1 MIAITG
7 AAGFVGRNLTP
18 ELARDD
24 AVRSLVRTG
33 STDRA
38 PTRDVVEIPDLL
50 DRAQLAE
57 AFRGAQHVV
66 HLAGRAH
73 RLHDDAADPEAEFR
87 RINVGGTEAVVE
99 AAARAG
105 VRRVLLASSLKAV
118 GEGNETPWDETTAP
132 RPADAYGRS
141 KLEAERV
148 ALDAGRRL
156 GVEIVVMRFPLV
168 YGPGVPANVRRLL
181 GLVDRGVP
189 LPFGLVRNRRS
200 MLFTGNLAETVRLL
214 LQAPVDGRVFF
225 LSDGHDLSTPDLIR
239 TIASALGKPARLIAV
254 PQPALVAMGWM
265 GDVVSKLVP
274 FPVTSAEI
282 QRLTGSLAVN
292 IDALRSATGYVPKFT
307 VAEGWKETAAW
318 YRARAG

>member
-1 MIAITG
+1 
-7 AAGFVGRNLTP
+7 
-18 ELARDD
+18 
-24 AVRSLVRTG
+24 
-33 STDRA
+33 
-38 PTRDVVEIPDLL
+38 VVEIADLL
-50 DRAQLAE
+50 DRAALSE
-57 AFRGAQHVV
+57 AFRGAEHVV

-87 RINVGGTEAVVE
+87 RVNVDGTEAVVE

-118 GEGNETPWDETTAP
+118 GEGNDSPWDEGITP

-148 ALDAGRRL
+148 ALDAGKRL
-156 GVEIVVMRFPLV
+156 GVEIVVARFPLV

-189 LPFGLVRNRRS
+189 LPFGQVRNRRS
-200 MLFTGNLAETVRLL
+200 MLFTGNLAEAVRLL

-225 LSDGHDLSTPDLIR
+225 LSDGHDLSTPELIR
-239 TIASALGKPARLIAV
+239 TIAAALGKPARLIAV
-254 PQPALVAMGWM
+254 PQPALVALGWM
-265 GDVVSKLVP
+265 GDVVSKLVSV
-274 FPVTSAEI
+274 PVTSAEI

-292 IDALRSATGYVPKFT
+292 IDALRSATGYLPKFT
-307 VAEGWKETAAW
+307 VEEGWKETAAW
-318 YRARAG
+318 YRGLAT